1 MTVEELPHIEGRV
14 LNVPRQEKTVQ
25 IKATGVFS
33 INGDG
38 GAQSYASESDYS
50 GYDGFTMSFGMDK
63 CHNNISPCVASYIWQ
78 RTA

>member
-1 MTVEELPHIEGRV
+1 MTVEELPHIEGYV
-14 LNVPRQEKTVQ
+14 SNVPRQEKAVQ
-25 IKATGVFS
+25 IIATGVFS
-33 INGDG
+33 IKSDG
-38 GAQSYASESDYS
+38 GAQGYTSEYDHS